1 MGGYISQLEKAS
13 DACRK
18 LNDVGIGPSVWVN
31 SSPTARRFE
40 RDLVRA
46 ANFATHSQKKAVS
59 SAWAYW
65 GRDSQNANQIP
76 DPKLSS
82 SSKNSSHLSAVI
94 LVAKFPNKWRFMV
107 LTKRLYRL
115 LS

>member
-1 MGGYISQLEKAS
+1 
-13 DACRK
+13 
-18 LNDVGIGPSVWVN
+18 VP
-31 SSPTARRFE
+31 
-40 RDLVRA
+40 
-46 ANFATHSQKKAVS
+46 ANFATDSQKEAAS

-65 GRDSQNANQIP
+65 TRDPQNANQIP

-94 LVAKFPNKWRFMV
+94 LVAEFRNKWRFMV
-107 LTKRLYRL
+107 LTKRLYPL